1 MNKTGKRTK
10 DVSKAFLYALSPW
23 VLGAACVLLFFVLTL
38 FTVNNYRRE
47 KQLVLEA
54 LTQRG
59 ITVIRFI
66 ASYGRERMREKLQ
79 MGSRPGT
86 WEENVQSALQQA
98 VEQPGIDCVV
108 LFDGENRIIAAE
120 GEEKFF
126 PAKKVDEETIH
137 FLEQLKESGRT
148 LIVSEKLI
156 AGRDGG
162 KYFQLAAR
170 FKPLGFAG
178 RFRHQEAMEGGSHR
192 MMGGH
197 HRPFS
202 RFRNEIDRLFSLN
215 PVLLVRLE
223 PKEFSTPLRNQILQL
238 AILFVVFILVAVG
251 GFLSFLTLRGLK
263 DSQKEL
269 RRSERLAALG
279 RMAAGVAHE
288 LRNPLS
294 SIKGL
299 AMLIKSGG
307 KKGRGSIGENVD
319 LLVGEV
325 DRLNRGIEELLDY
338 AKPEQLKISPVNVND
353 VIKKTS
359 SLLAVDL
366 DSQNIQLD
374 LQLDPEIPDIAADED
389 KLNRLLL
396 NLSLN
401 GIQAMEKDGCL
412 VISTRSEGKTVIISV
427 ADNGPGIPADH
438 MKKIFD
444 PYFTTKRVGTGLGLA
459 MCSKIVEEHGG
470 EITISSTV
478 NKGTVV
484 IVKLPS

>member
-1 MNKTGKRTK
+1 MKKKEKRTK
-10 DVSKAFLYALSPW
+10 DAFKDFLYALSPW
-23 VLGAACVLLFFVLTL
+23 VLGAACILLFFVLTL
-38 FTVNNYRRE
+38 FTVNSYRRE

-59 ITVIRFI
+59 ITVMRFI
-66 ASYGRERMREKLQ
+66 ASYGRERMRETLQ
-79 MGSRPGT
+79 KGASPGT
-86 WEENVQSALQQA
+86 WEEYVQSALQQA

-108 LFDGENRIIAAE
+108 LFDGDNKIIAAE

-126 PAKKVDEETIH
+126 PGEKVDVETIR
-137 FLEQLKESGRT
+137 FLEQLKEGDRT

-156 AGRDGG
+156 TARDGE

-178 RFRHQEAMEGGSHR
+178 RFRLMGLMEDGNKR

-202 RFRNEIDRLFSLN
+202 KFRSEVDRLFSMK

-223 PKEFSTPLRNQILQL
+223 PKEFSTPLRNQIIQML
-238 AILFVVFILVAVG
+238 ILLVVFILVAVG
-251 GFLSFLTLRGLK
+251 GFLSLLTLRGLK

-299 AMLIKSGG
+299 AMLMKSGE
-307 KKGRGSIGENVD
+307 KKGSGAIDETAD

-338 AKPEQLKISPVNVND
+338 AKPDRLRISKANING
-353 VIKKTS
+353 IIRKTS

-374 LQLDPEIPDIAADED
+374 LQLGSDIPDISADED

-401 GIQAMEKDGCL
+401 AVQAMEMGGTLK
-412 VISTRSEGKTVIISV
+412 ISTRREGKNIIITV
-427 ADNGPGIPADH
+427 ADNGPGITEDH
-438 MKKIFD
+438 MKKVFD
-444 PYFTTKRVGTGLGLA
+444 PYFTTKSAGTGLGLA
-459 MCSKIVEEHGG
+459 MCSKIVEEHCG
-470 EITISSTV
+470 EISISSTG
-478 NKGTVV
+478 NEGTVV
-484 IVKLPS
+484 VVKLPV

>member
-1 MNKTGKRTK
+1 MKTKGKRAKKTFK
-10 DVSKAFLYALSPW
+10 DFLYALSPW
-23 VLGAACVLLFFVLTL
+23 VLGVACILLFFVLTL
-38 FTVNNYRRE
+38 FAVNNYRRE

-66 ASYGRERMREKLQ
+66 ASYGRERMLETLQ
-79 MGSRPGT
+79 RGSSYGT
-86 WEENVQSALQQA
+86 WKEYVQSALQQA

-108 LFDGENRIIAAE
+108 LFDGENNIIAAE
-120 GEEKFF
+120 GEKKFF
-126 PAKKVDEETIH
+126 LGKRVDAETIR

-156 AGRDGG
+156 ADRDGG
-162 KYFQLAAR
+162 KYFQLAAHL
-170 FKPLGFAG
+170 KPLGFAG
-178 RFRHQEAMEGGSHR
+178 RFRLMGAMKGGNHR
-192 MMGGH
+192 MMGEH
-197 HRPFS
+197 HQPFS
-202 RFRNEIDRLFSLN
+202 KFRKEVDLLFSMK

-223 PKEFSTPLRNQILQL
+223 PKEFSTPLRNQIIQMAVLL
-238 AILFVVFILVAVG
+238 VVFILVAVG

-279 RMAAGVAHE
+279 QMAAGVAHE

-299 AMLIKSGG
+299 ALLMKSGG
-307 KKGRGSIGENVD
+307 KNSGGANDETAE

-338 AKPEQLKISPVNVND
+338 AKPDQLKLSRVNINGI
-353 VIKKTS
+353 IKKTS

-366 DSQNIQLD
+366 DSLNIQLD
-374 LQLDPEIPDIAADED
+374 LQLDSDIPNIPGDED

-401 GIQAMEKDGCL
+401 AVQAMEQGGCL
-412 VISTRSEGKTVIISV
+412 TISTRDVGKTVMITV
-427 ADNGPGIPADH
+427 ADNGSGITEDH

-444 PYFTTKRVGTGLGLA
+444 PYFTTKSAGTGLGLA
-459 MCSKIVEEHGG
+459 MCAKIVEEHGG
-470 EITISSTV
+470 EITISSTITE
-478 NKGTVV
+478 GTVV
-484 IVKLPS
+484 EVKLPF